1 MGCDLTMNSM
11 IAATGANGE
20 KTLGGRGVRISA
32 MSPSVAGV
40 DDREGCQSTVL
51 CETDN
56 CLIGQRHSRN
66 TATHT
71 TVYHRCAGL
80 SGPNFG
86 PHTSAQGATTHSL
99 RVLHHPHH
107 TMTLDTT
114 EIGID
119 QVVCYR
125 LTGIVMTTK
134 PIKDIDDSGTSLLCQ
149 NLNTTAAQ
157 FQFRWNFSGSIPHRC
172 ARQIIIDAVTLLWR
186 PLR

>member
-1 MGCDLTMNSM
+1 MNPM
-11 IAATGANGE
+11 IAATGANSE
-20 KTLGGRGVRISA
+20 ETLGSRGVRISA

-40 DDREGCQSTVL
+40 DDRDRRQSAVS

-56 CLIGQRHSRN
+56 CLIGQRHRRN
-66 TATHT
+66 AATHA

-86 PHTSAQGATTHSL
+86 PYTNAKSAATHSL

-107 TMTLDTT
+107 AMTLDTT

-119 QVVCYR
+119 QVVRYR

-134 PIKDIDDSGTSLLCQ
+134 PIKDIDDNGARLLCR
-149 NLNTTAAQ
+149 NLNTIAAQ
-157 FQFRWNFSGSIPHRC
+157 FQFRRNFGGSVTHRC
-172 ARQIIIDAVTLLWR
+172 ARQIIIDAVTLL
-186 PLR
+186 